1 MQTSSFQPTHFT
13 CLYATKSSNYFEM
26 LTLLFVFVP
35 PVSVLYL
42 SEKKVSLNAEAGR
55 GPGQLDPFSVH
66 GNKNGTLLYIF
77 KILPLFYLRLFLG
90 NRVFL
95 RHVFGNLLPEQNLK
109 L

>member
-42 SEKKVSLNAEAGR
+42 SVKKVSLNAEAGR

-77 KILPLFYLRLFLG
+77 VTGAEKERGPTGTRTQGLSLTVRALY
-90 NRVFL
+90 
-95 RHVFGNLLPEQNLK
+95 H
-109 L
+109 